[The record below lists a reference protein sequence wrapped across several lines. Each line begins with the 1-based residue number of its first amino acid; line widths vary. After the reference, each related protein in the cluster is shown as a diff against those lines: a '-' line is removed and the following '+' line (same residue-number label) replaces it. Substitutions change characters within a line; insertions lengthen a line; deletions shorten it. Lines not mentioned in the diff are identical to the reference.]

1 MGKRANES
9 QAQSARGFSTRAIR
23 AATTAPRVEQ
33 EPNSVP
39 LYLAATFAAA
49 DAAELGDI
57 ATGRR
62 AGYAYARIDNPTG
75 TALADAIAEVE
86 GAEAARPFASG
97 MAAIHAA
104 LASVLEAGDRVVAT
118 SAIYGSTRSLLINQF
133 GRLGVSTI
141 FVDAT
146 DLGAVEAALAQAPT
160 RVLYVETI
168 SNPTIVVAD
177 IAALARIAHAH
188 GTLLIVD
195 NTFASPYLCR
205 PIELGAD
212 LVAESAT
219 KFIGGHSDVL
229 AGIVAG
235 SRDRIAAVRQVEIDT
250 GGTLSPLSAF
260 LVLRGLTTL
269 AIRMERHAAT
279 AGILAEW
286 LESEPAVLRVLYPG
300 LPSHPQR
307 DLAAR
312 QFPIAGG
319 MLAFEV
325 VGGRAG
331 GVAFINALTIPSLTA
346 SLGSIHTIVAH
357 PPTTTHRQLNDE
369 ELVAAGIAGGM
380 LRCSVG
386 LEDLADLRT
395 DFAAGLAAAAEAA
408 EATEATEATGAA
420 DGARGGGPASPADPP
435 AVSLPVGS

>member
-1 MGKRANES
+1 
-9 QAQSARGFSTRAIR
+9 
-23 AATTAPRVEQ
+23 
-33 EPNSVP
+33 
-39 LYLAATFAAA
+39 
-49 DAAELGDI
+49 
-57 ATGRR
+57 
-62 AGYAYARIDNPTG
+62 
-75 TALADAIAEVE
+75 
-86 GAEAARPFASG
+86 

-331 GVAFINALTIPSLTA
+331 GVAFIDALTIPSLTA

-369 ELVAAGIAGGM
+369 ELVAAGIAGGL

-386 LEDLADLRT
+386 LEDLADLRA

-408 EATEATEATGAA
+408 EAAEATEAAGAADA